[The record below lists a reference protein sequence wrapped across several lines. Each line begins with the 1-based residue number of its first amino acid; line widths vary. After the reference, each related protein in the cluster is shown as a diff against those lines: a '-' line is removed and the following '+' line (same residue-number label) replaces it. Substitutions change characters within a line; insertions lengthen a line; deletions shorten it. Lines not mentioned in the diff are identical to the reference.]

1 MGLAYIGS
9 NPYLCVT
16 IITLSLGLNGAST
29 LTNLQNTQDLAP
41 NFAGSIY
48 GIINVI
54 GITAGFITPL
64 VVGHFTANGVSVG
77 VVTWPFFSAFFK
89 ILKSS
94 HFRTQSNNG
103 AYCS

>member
-1 MGLAYIGS
+1 MGLAYIGN

-16 IITLSLGLNGAST
+16 IITLSLGLNGSST

-54 GITAGFITPL
+54 GTTAGFITPL
-64 VVGHFTANGVSVG
+64 VVGHFTAKGV
-77 VVTWPFFSAFFK
+77 
-89 ILKSS
+89 IL
-94 HFRTQSNNG
+94 FIIVLF
-103 AYCS
+103 CL